1 MEVPMN
7 GPNNPIGWCDYTWNP
22 VKGLCPEACE
32 YCYARRIY
40 ARFHYDPEIRLD
52 EKELMAPYKLK
63 KPGAK
68 IFCGSTI
75 EMFHQDIHGVWLQ
88 QIIQVIKDNP
98 QHAFLFLYHF
108 SPHRG
113 LFPSN
118 CWLGLT
124 VTSYIDAQKAIT
136 FSKTYPN
143 HTKFVSFEPLLG
155 NPKISDEVFK
165 EIDWMIIGAET
176 GNRKGKIKTRVE
188 WIQQLID
195 KAEKYDLPIYMKNN
209 LDTFQRSLNLRKEF
223 PKKK

>member
-1 MEVPMN
+1 MN
-7 GPNNPIGWCDYTWNP
+7 GPNNPIGWCSHTWNP
-22 VKGLCPEACE
+22 IKGLCPEACE

-98 QHAFLFLYHF
+98 QHVFQFLYHF

-113 LFPSN
+113 LFPDN

-143 HTKFVSFEPLLG
+143 HIKFISFEPLLG
-155 NPKISDEVFK
+155 DPKIPDEVFE

-195 KAEKYDLPIYMKNN
+195 KAEKYDLPIYMKDN

>member
-1 MEVPMN
+1 MN
-7 GPNNPIGWCDYTWNP
+7 KQGAKGIGWCDFTWNP
-22 VKGLCPEACE
+22 IRGLCPEACE

-63 KPGAK
+63 TPAR

-75 EMFHQDIHGVWLQ
+75 EMFHQDIHGDWLK
-88 QIIQVIKDNP
+88 QIVKVIKDNP
-98 QHAFLFLYHF
+98 QHIFQFLYHF

-124 VTSYIDAQKAIT
+124 VTSYLDAQKAVT

-143 HTKFVSFEPLLG
+143 HIKFFSFEPLLG
-155 NPKISDEVFK
+155 DPKIPDEVFEK
-165 EIDWMIIGAET
+165 IDWIIIGAES
-176 GNRKGKIKTRVE
+176 GNRKGKIRPRLE
-188 WIQQLID
+188 GIQYLLHQ
-195 KAEKYDLPIYMKNN
+195 ANTHNLPVFMKDN
-209 LDTFQRSLNLRKEF
+209 LKPYWKNCFTKEF

>member
-1 MEVPMN
+1 MN

-40 ARFHYDPEIRLD
+40 ARFHYDPTIRLD

-63 KPGAK
+63 KPAR

-88 QIIQVIKDNP
+88 QIVKVIKDNP
-98 QHAFLFLYHF
+98 QHTFLFLYHF

-124 VTSYIDAQKAIT
+124 VTSYVDALKALN
-136 FSKTYPN
+136 FADTYPD
-143 HTKFVSFEPLLG
+143 HIKFISFEPLLG
-155 NPKISDEVFK
+155 DPNIPDYVF
-165 EIDWMIIGAET
+165 ERIDWMIIGAET
-176 GNRKGKIKTRVE
+176 GNRKGRIKPRME
-188 WIQQLID
+188 WIAGLLNAAD
-195 KAEKYDLPIYMKNN
+195 EHYLPVYTKDN
-209 LDTFQRSLNLRKEF
+209 LRQFWPRERKEF

>member
-1 MEVPMN
+1 MN

-22 VKGLCPEACE
+22 VKGLCPVACE

-63 KPGAK
+63 QPAR

-75 EMFHQDIHGVWLQ
+75 EMFHQDIHGDWLK
-88 QIIQVIKDNP
+88 QIIQVITDNP
-98 QHAFLFLYHF
+98 QHVFQFLYHF

-113 LFPSN
+113 LFPTN

-124 VTSYIDAQKAIT
+124 VTSYIDAQNAVT

-143 HTKFVSFEPLLG
+143 HIKFISFEPLLG
-155 NPKISDEVFK
+155 DPKIPDEVFEK
-165 EIDWMIIGAET
+165 IDWIIIGAES
-176 GNRKGKIKTRVE
+176 GNRKGKIRPRLE
-188 WIQQLID
+188 WIQ
-195 KAEKYDLPIYMKNN
+195 DLLSEAYVHHN
-209 LDTFQRSLNLRKEF
+209 LPVYLKDNLKPYWHNYYPKSF
-223 PKKK
+223 PESKP

>member
-1 MEVPMN
+1 MN
-7 GPNNPIGWCDYTWNP
+7 GPNNPIGWCDFTWNP

-63 KPGAK
+63 KPAR

-88 QIIQVIKDNP
+88 QIVQVIKDNP
-98 QHAFLFLYHF
+98 QHVFQFLYHF

-113 LFPSN
+113 IFPDN

-124 VTSYIDAQKAIT
+124 VTSDVDAQKAVT

-143 HTKFVSFEPLLG
+143 NTKFISFEPLLG
-155 NPKISDEVFK
+155 NPKIPDEVFEK
-165 EIDWMIIGAET
+165 IDWIIIGAET
-176 GNRKGKIKTRVE
+176 GNRKGKIKPYKE
-188 WIQQLID
+188 WIARLLIAATINKLPVFMKDNLKPYWHD
-195 KAEKYDLPIYMKNN
+195 KL
-209 LDTFQRSLNLRKEF
+209 LKEF